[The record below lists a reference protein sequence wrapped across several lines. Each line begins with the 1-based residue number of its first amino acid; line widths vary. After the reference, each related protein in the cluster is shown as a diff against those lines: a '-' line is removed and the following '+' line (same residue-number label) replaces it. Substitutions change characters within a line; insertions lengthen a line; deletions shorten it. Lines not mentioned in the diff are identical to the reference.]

1 MPSYPTSY
9 LPPPSGVSPFTD
21 ITNYNPHCPYGDA
34 SSSTNAYDATPCS
47 SESFSEPFLVKM
59 WNGRIKV
66 CGGCKGPHLKNADN
80 EVLPPPHDICL
91 GDREPLSF
99 VNPHNGLECSKLGNA
114 YYHINLNCIRR
125 KHPNF
130 TSDQIVCP
138 PDVQGRVH
146 YSFLWEAIGYLAQH

>member
-59 WNGRIKV
+59 LNGRIKV
-66 CGGCKGPHLKNADN
+66 CGGCKDPHLKNADN

-91 GDREPLSF
+91 GHREPLSF
-99 VNPHNGLECSKLGNA
+99 VNPHNGLECSKLLP
-114 YYHINLNCIRR
+114 HKFELHTE
-125 KHPNF
+125 K
-130 TSDQIVCP
+130 TSKFHFR
-138 PDVQGRVH
+138 PDSVSTRCTG
-146 YSFLWEAIGYLAQH
+146 